1 MFHVNSRMFPAG
13 CTFPRQEISVA
24 KDGKVHLSNM
34 RKKRRT
40 GFEADSPVDLSKL
53 GWNYLAMVQCMKY
66 L

>member
-1 MFHVNSRMFPAG
+1 MFSAE

-24 KDGKVHLSNM
+24 KDGKVYLSNM
-34 RKKRRT
+34 RKKRT

>member
-1 MFHVNSRMFPAG
+1 MFSAG

-24 KDGKVHLSNM
+24 KDGKVHLSNI
-34 RKKRRT
+34 RKK
-40 GFEADSPVDLSKL
+40 GEPVFEADSPVDLSKL